1 MLKTLSKGIAVFVL
15 TASSLSF
22 AGDKGNVD
30 VIIQAK
36 EGGNTWRISNIFS
49 DSLKEV
55 GYDTNVIPA
64 GSCFNA
70 QKHLKKNFNKKP
82 TVFIYS
88 ELTHVNFEKRGCAYD
103 LESGYAGP
111 LYNRVN
117 VMCTRKG
124 EVADIRKF
132 LASKDTFT
140 VAASNT
146 WPERIFTTL
155 SDASGKK
162 MQFVP
167 YKSSGSA
174 TRGLLAGD
182 TDFLYTGLVAKVAKD
197 DKLDCF
203 GVTSANSVAGI
214 APLNDTFPG
223 YEMGTLSATWFAYT
237 VNMTDEQKAEMAN
250 VAVNL
255 SKESPTWGK
264 WIKDSIMIPGSDIP
278 TYSVDDVVKNTA
290 NYR

>member
-1 MLKTLSKGIAVFVL
+1 MLKTLSKGIAVIALAV
-15 TASSLSF
+15 SSFSF

-36 EGGNTWRISNIFS
+36 EGGNTWRISQIFS

-55 GYDTNVIPA
+55 GYDTNIIPA
-64 GSCFNA
+64 GNCFNA
-70 QKHLKKNFNKKP
+70 QKHLKKTFNKKP

-88 ELTHVNFEKRGCAYD
+88 ELTRINHDKAGCAFD
-103 LESGYAGP
+103 PNEGFAGP

-162 MQFVP
+162 MQYVP

-174 TRGLLAGD
+174 LKGILAGD
-182 TDFLYTGLVAKVAKD
+182 TDFLYTGLVAKVAKN

-203 GVTSANSVAGI
+203 GVTSATPVNGI
-214 APLNDTFPG
+214 APITDTFPG
-223 YEMGTLSATWFAYT
+223 YEMGTLSATWYAYV
-237 VNMTDEQKAEMAN
+237 VNMSPEQKATMGN

-255 SKESPTWGK
+255 SKDSPTWGK
-264 WIKDSIMIPGSDIP
+264 WIKDSIMIPGSDMP
-278 TYSVDDVVKNTA
+278 DYSAADAIANEA